1 MTMENWN
8 NLLVIMLTSDISVAV
23 SVIFLIS
30 WIFIGNYVLLNLLF
44 AVLLD
49 GFDNNRVNLDIKS
62 LEEEFDV
69 KENLEF
75 DEVDQLTLQTQTNQ
89 ANLSITSLDLEEN
102 SRFNEKFQSLA
113 NI

>member
-1 MTMENWN
+1 MENWN

>member
-1 MTMENWN
+1 M
-8 NLLVIMLTSDISVAV
+8 
-23 SVIFLIS
+23 
-30 WIFIGNYVLLNLLF
+30 LLNLLF